1 MITQLNATYVPL
13 EDRVLFRFNTRD
25 SSEYRLWLTRAMVAG
40 VLRACGD
47 VAAKVAAAE
56 HPVAYAKEISDFK
69 HDAVAKAT
77 QFTEFKSAA
86 VLPMGEAPV
95 LVHRVDFTLEGPIFV
110 LAFALVSQ
118 QTITL
123 RLNDD
128 LFSKFRLL
136 LDTIEKKAS
145 WGLSLL
151 ATTDAA
157 VAVDEP
163 EASTNQPKTPAK
175 ILH

>member
-47 VAAKVAAAE
+47 VAVKVAATE
-56 HPVAYAKEISDFK
+56 HPMAYAKEISDFK
-69 HDAVAKAT
+69 QDAVAQST
-77 QFTEFKSAA
+77 QFTEFKPAA

-95 LVHRVDFTLEGPIFV
+95 LVHRVDFTLEGPIFA
-110 LAFALVSQ
+110 LAFALVTQ

-136 LDTIEKKAS
+136 LDAIEKKAS
-145 WGLSLL
+145 WGLSSP
-151 ATTDAA
+151 AVTAA
-157 VAVDEP
+157 PVAVEEKDAGAMGP
-163 EASTNQPKTPAK
+163 AASSK

>member
-13 EDRVLFRFNTRD
+13 EDRVLFRFSTRD
-25 SSEYRLWLTRAMVAG
+25 GAEYRLWLTRALVAG

-47 VAAKVAAAE
+47 VAVKVAAAE

-69 HDAVAKAT
+69 QNAVAKAT
-77 QFTEFKSAA
+77 QFTEFKPAA
-86 VLPMGEAPV
+86 VLPMGEVPV
-95 LVHRVDFTLEGPIFV
+95 LVQGVNFTLEGAIFA
-110 LAFALVSQ
+110 LAFSLVTH

-128 LFSKFRLL
+128 LFAKFRLL
-136 LDTIEKKAS
+136 LDAIEKKAS
-145 WGLSLL
+145 WGLSL
-151 ATTDAA
+151 
-157 VAVDEP
+157 P
-163 EASTNQPKTPAK
+163 ASTNVIATADEQEVPINRPKAPSK